1 MQTRPSPIDC
11 DYCLLSLPLPLFL
24 PSKYIFIH
32 VHPAASLPIGTRA
45 ADLPLRTL
53 TALTRSSHIVRGGV
67 RPSKDPALWNQ
78 LPCCALALASFQ
90 VLRCAQCLFRYPRI
104 IFQLGR
110 RSQSESAAGTG
121 VLAMPLY
128 ARGDLLRRG
137 CSPARLPKYES
148 EPDESEGSDSGRD
161 VARLQFDMCGR
172 SSSSVVELVE
182 RVGLATFSSTSGA

>member
-90 VLRCAQCLFRYPRI
+90 
-104 IFQLGR
+104 
-110 RSQSESAAGTG
+110 SQSESAAGTG

>member
-1 MQTRPSPIDC
+1 MQTRPSPADC

-32 VHPAASLPIGTRA
+32 VHPAASLPI
-45 ADLPLRTL
+45 
-53 TALTRSSHIVRGGV
+53 ALTRSSHIVRGGV

-78 LPCCALALASFQ
+78 LPCCAVWPHSKCC
-90 VLRCAQCLFRYPRI
+90 VVHN
-104 IFQLGR
+104 
-110 RSQSESAAGTG
+110 SQSESAAGTG

-161 VARLQFDMCGR
+161 VARLRFDICGR

-182 RVGLATFSSTSGA
+182 RVGLATLSSPSGA

>member
-90 VLRCAQCLFRYPRI
+90 VLRCAQCLFRYPR
-104 IFQLGR
+104 
-110 RSQSESAAGTG
+110 
-121 VLAMPLY
+121 
-128 ARGDLLRRG
+128 
-137 CSPARLPKYES
+137 
-148 EPDESEGSDSGRD
+148 
-161 VARLQFDMCGR
+161 
-172 SSSSVVELVE
+172 
-182 RVGLATFSSTSGA
+182 